1 MTYQRTIIV
10 TGGTVSLGYYT
21 ALEIAKAHPEYLV
34 VVSSRTDREHAADTI
49 NKKLGQT
56 NTIYIP
62 LDLSNLQK
70 VRAYV
75 RDWEKK
81 DYPPIQALIF
91 NAGLQFPGGLTKTV
105 DGLESTFGIN
115 HVGHALLFHLLCAY
129 LAPKARV
136 VITSSGTHDPDQETG
151 GMPKANYVSAEL
163 LAHPT
168 GATVNDPGRKRYV
181 ESKLANI
188 LWGYALDRRLKQRVP
203 DRGITVTSFD
213 PGLMPGTGLARETN
227 AFERFIWIYILPK
240 LIPLL
245 RTVLFPNVHRPQ
257 ESAVALARLAIGL
270 DVEDE
275 SGKYFEGLK
284 QIKSSKDSYDE
295 TKQDDLWKWTVD
307 YLAKG
312 NGERERF
319 EQFK

>member
-1 MTYQRTIIV
+1 MTYQRAIIV

-49 NKKLGQT
+49 NKTLSQN
-56 NTIYIP
+56 NTTYIP

-70 VRAYV
+70 VRSYAE
-75 RDWEKK
+75 DWATNG
-81 DYPPIQALIF
+81 YPPIQALVF

-105 DGLESTFGIN
+105 DGLESTFAIN
-115 HVGHALLFHLLCAY
+115 HVGHALLFHLLCPY

-136 VITSSGTHDPDQETG
+136 VITSSGTHDPNQATG
-151 GMPKANYVSAEL
+151 GMPKPNYISAEV

-168 GATVNDPGRKRYV
+168 DATANDPGRKRYV

-203 DRGITVTSFD
+203 ERRITVTSFD
-213 PGLMPGTGLARETN
+213 PGLMPGTGLAREAN
-227 AFERFIWIYILPK
+227 AFERFLWNYVLPK

-245 RTVLFPNVHRPQ
+245 RAIIFSNIHRPQ
-257 ESAVALARLAIGL
+257 ESAAALARLAIGS
-270 DVEDE
+270 DVEGE
-275 SGKYFEGLK
+275 SGKYFEGMK

-295 TKQDDLWKWTVD
+295 AKQDDLWKWTVD
-307 YLAKG
+307 YLARG
-312 NGERERF
+312 DDERERF
-319 EQFK
+319 ERFK